1 MRKFL
6 VIASILMVSAA
17 AHAAPLVQM
26 AANDTPPQAQP
37 APDSTAAPVAAPA
50 AVAPA
55 PAAAPALAAEPA
67 KNPDA
72 KTPDAKAADPKAADA
87 KPVETKKPRQ
97 HVRARESD
105 EHKARRI
112 AAKYGVYW

>member
-26 AANDTPPQAQP
+26 AANDTPQAQP